1 MQALKLE
8 PKNKTA
14 KSEMQLLQKIMEL
27 DSQIS
32 LDQLENYKSL
42 KPVLSNNKR
51 KMFQDLGSNEKKEK
65 MDESMK

>member
-51 KMFQDLGSNEKKEK
+51 KMFQDLGSNEQKEK

>member
-51 KMFQDLGSNEKKEK
+51 KMFQDLRSNEKKEK
-65 MDESMK
+65 MDDSMK